1 MQEPGEDTHM
11 TETIGFIGLG
21 AMGEPMAKNLLKKGF
36 ALVVYDVDEA
46 PEQTLVALGAKA
58 PGSVVEVARAADIIF
73 TMLPNSPDVE
83 SVVLGQHG
91 IAASARKDTLVVDMS
106 TIDPIVTDKLA
117 ARLRDAGIGFVDAP
131 VGRTVTQAKTGESLF
146 MVGASD
152 NDFGRVKPA
161 LAAMGTTIIH
171 CGQPGAGIR
180 MKLVNNFLAVA
191 SCQLTAEALAL
202 AQKFGLDIKTTLEVC
217 TGTTAT
223 NGHLTKM
230 WPIKVLSGDTAPGFR
245 IELAHKDM
253 SLVVDAAGKFGVP
266 VPMGAAAREAL
277 SVAKGTDDYAIRDFS
292 ALLDLVCQQSR
303 VKPPRLK

>member
-1 MQEPGEDTHM
+1 M

-21 AMGEPMAKNLLKKGF
+21 AMGKPMASNLAKKGF
-36 ALVVYDVDEA
+36 ALVVYDTDAA
-46 PEQTLVALGAKA
+46 PVKAISALGARA
-58 PGSVVEVARAADIIF
+58 VGSVAEVARAADIVF

-83 SVVLGQHG
+83 AVVLGAGG
-91 IAASARKDTLVVDMS
+91 IAAAARKDTLVVDMS

-117 ARLRDAGIGFVDAP
+117 ARLREAGLGFVDAP
-131 VGRTVTQAKTGESLF
+131 VGRTVTQAITGESLF

-161 LAAMGTTIIH
+161 LGGMGTTIIH
-171 CGQPGAGIR
+171 CGPAGAGIR

-223 NGHLTKM
+223 NGHLTRM

-277 SVAKGTDDYAIRDFS
+277 SVAKGTDDYAMRDFS

-303 VKPPRLK
+303 VNPPRMK